1 MYCPSCGRSAD
12 ESVRFCPNCGAQIGG
27 GFVPPGAA
35 YATGAYPE
43 GKLVRPRYPRMIGG
57 VCSAFALQYGWDV
70 TVVRLVTVVIA
81 LFTSGIGALAYLA
94 AWVIIPEAQYAL
106 PPQARPGVPPPP
118 GYGGPAAPGS
128 SAGNSTV

>member
-1 MYCPSCGRSAD
+1 
-12 ESVRFCPNCGAQIGG
+12 
-27 GFVPPGAA
+27 
-35 YATGAYPE
+35 
-43 GKLVRPRYPRMIGG
+43 MIGG

-128 SAGNSTV
+128 SAGNPTV